1 MKFRLWNN
9 EKGISGID
17 VGVATV
23 VIVLFVSVITT
34 LFYQVYRVSTITK
47 RNAEAT
53 LYTTRIL
60 ENLQNIEYDKITVE
74 ENSEVVFMFQE
85 KMGVQRE
92 NIEIYPKEN
101 QYALTLGGYQ
111 MIIKIENYQE
121 LKNDTNLEDVIKKI
135 TVTVKYSVNKQE
147 ESLEM
152 STLIVRSK

>member
-17 VGVATV
+17 VGVATI
-23 VIVLFVSVITT
+23 VIVLFISVITT

-53 LYTTRIL
+53 LSISRIL
-60 ENLQNIEYDKITVE
+60 ENLQNIEYDKVIVE
-74 ENSEVVFMFQE
+74 ENSEVVSMFQE

-92 NIEIYPKEN
+92 NIEVYPNEK
-101 QYALTLGGYQ
+101 QYALILDGYQ
-111 MIIKIENYQE
+111 MTVKIENYQE

-147 ESLEM
+147 ETIEM
-152 STLIVRSK
+152 STLIVRNK